1 MKDCENCDVRKMIAR
16 AFDCHWFD
24 DEDCPMECPYDGEE
38 KQNDDDTL

>member
-16 AFDCHWFD
+16 EFDLHWFD

-38 KQNDDDTL
+38 SDE